1 MSRHLAGRRP
11 SWGDSFRHLDALHR
25 VGGLVLGLGL
35 GAFGIVG
42 IVNRIGMF
50 STRGQVVLGLSSNR
64 LLSIISLVVG
74 AILIVAAIRG
84 GRLSSTVIVVVGI
97 TFMLAGIGS
106 VLVLDSDLNVL
117 AFGMPNAI
125 FSLVAGGMLLILGA
139 YGRFTGRLPDD
150 NPYRR
155 ERHPDDSGAGDVL
168 PTVYADPADV
178 IAVGELAEA
187 ERASARQDATP
198 FQRHGVEAAAGARS
212 AEDRVA
218 DWRAAQRLGP
228 PS

>member
-97 TFMLAGIGS
+97 TFMLVGIGS

-117 AFGMPNAI
+117 AFGMPNVI

-150 NPYRR
+150 NPYRAVT
-155 ERHPDDSGAGDVL
+155 ERHGWPSRSGATCSRSLGRGPAGPLWPGGVRSAKGGTHCELHL
-168 PTVYADPADV
+168 P
-178 IAVGELAEA
+178 GGGQ
-187 ERASARQDATP
+187 ERDLQPGPGRQD
-198 FQRHGVEAAAGARS
+198 
-212 AEDRVA
+212 RVGG
-218 DWRAAQRLGP
+218 RGLLQ
-228 PS
+228 